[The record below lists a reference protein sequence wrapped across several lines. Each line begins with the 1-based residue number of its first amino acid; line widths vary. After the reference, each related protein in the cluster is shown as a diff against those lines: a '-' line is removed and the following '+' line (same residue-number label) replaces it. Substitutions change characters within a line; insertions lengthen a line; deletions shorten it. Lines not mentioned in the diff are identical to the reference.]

1 MKECMVMMMS
11 MVGIGMIMLWILIEI
26 PEERDDLRSK

>member
-11 MVGIGMIMLWILIEI
+11 MVGIGMIMLWILIGM
-26 PEERDDLRSK
+26 ERDDLRGK

>member
-26 PEERDDLRSK
+26 PEERDERR